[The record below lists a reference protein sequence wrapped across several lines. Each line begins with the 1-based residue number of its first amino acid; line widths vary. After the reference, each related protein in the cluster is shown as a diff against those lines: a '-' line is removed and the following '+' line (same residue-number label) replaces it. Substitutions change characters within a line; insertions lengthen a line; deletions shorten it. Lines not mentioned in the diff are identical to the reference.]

1 MAATHDTGAGAGAG
15 AGRSGL
21 LTGTF
26 RDRESAE
33 RAYGSL
39 SQRGYTKD
47 DVNVLMSDDTRKR
60 HFASDDAHQTEL
72 GSKAAEGAATGAAVG
87 GVTGA
92 IAGVLLAAG
101 TIALPGIGLVIAGPL
116 AAGLA
121 GLGAGGAAGGL
132 IGALV
137 GAGIQEERAKL
148 YESDVKNG
156 GIVMGVR
163 PRSDEDAA
171 HFEQEWRTYRGE
183 NIYR

>member
-1 MAATHDTGAGAGAG
+1 MTAPNRTSGEP
-15 AGRSGL
+15 GL

-26 RDRESAE
+26 RDRQSAE
-33 RAYGSL
+33 RAYDSL
-39 SQRGYTKD
+39 ATRGYTKD
-47 DVNVLMSDDTRKR
+47 DVNVLMSDDTRRR
-60 HFASDDAHQTEL
+60 HFASDDARQTEL

-101 TIALPGIGLVIAGPL
+101 TIALPGIGLVIAGPI

-137 GAGIQEERAKL
+137 GAGIPEDRARL
-148 YESDVKNG
+148 YESDVNSG

-163 PRSDEDAA
+163 PRTEEDAT
-171 HFEQEWRTYRGE
+171 HFEREWRSYSGE
-183 NIYR
+183 NIHR

>member
-1 MAATHDTGAGAGAG
+1 MTIPHDA
-15 AGRSGL
+15 RVQQPRL

-33 RAYGSL
+33 RAYDAL
-39 SQRGYTKD
+39 AARGYTKD

-60 HFASDDAHQTEL
+60 HFSSDAARETEL

-101 TIALPGIGLVIAGPL
+101 TIALPGIGLVIAGPI

-132 IGALV
+132 IGALI
-137 GAGIQEERAKL
+137 GAGIPEERAKL
-148 YESDVKNG
+148 YESDVRSG
-156 GIVMGVR
+156 GIVMGVQ

-171 HFEQEWRTYRGE
+171 YFEREWRSYRGE
-183 NIYR
+183 NIHR

>member
-1 MAATHDTGAGAGAG
+1 MATTHGTST
-15 AGRSGL
+15 GRSGM

-33 RAYGSL
+33 RAYASL
-39 SQRGYTKD
+39 ASRGYTKD
-47 DVNVLMSDDTRKR
+47 DVSVLMSDEGRRR
-60 HFASDDAHQTEL
+60 HFGSDDARKTEL

-92 IAGVLLAAG
+92 IAGILLAAG
-101 TIALPGIGLVIAGPL
+101 TIALPGLGLVIAGPL

-132 IGALV
+132 IGALI
-137 GAGIQEERAKL
+137 GAGIPEERAKL
-148 YESDVKNG
+148 YESDVKSG
-156 GIVMGVR
+156 RIVMGVK
-163 PRSDEDAA
+163 PRSDEDAVYL
-171 HFEQEWRTYRGE
+171 EREWRGYQGE

>member
-1 MAATHDTGAGAGAG
+1 M
-15 AGRSGL
+15 

-26 RDRESAE
+26 RDRDSAE

-39 SQRGYTKD
+39 ASRGYTKD
-47 DVNVLMSDDTRKR
+47 DVSVLMSDEARRR
-60 HFASDDAHQTEL
+60 HFASDDARETEL

-92 IAGVLLAAG
+92 IAGILLAAG

-132 IGALV
+132 IGALI
-137 GAGIQEERAKL
+137 GAGIPEERAKL

-156 GIVMGVR
+156 RIVMGVR

-171 HFEQEWRTYRGE
+171 HFEREWRSYQGE